1 MESSSAVIQP
11 AVPPPTTT
19 IRCTG
24 GSASV
29 RAPAAWAATVW
40 LNRVVVSDMAGS
52 TGWLSYRAA
61 LNGFEELME
70 RATVSLQLDSGLPF
84 MKGLRAMI
92 LKVALA
98 D

>member
-1 MESSSAVIQP
+1 
-11 AVPPPTTT
+11 
-19 IRCTG
+19 
-24 GSASV
+24 
-29 RAPAAWAATVW
+29 
-40 LNRVVVSDMAGS
+40 
-52 TGWLSYRAA
+52 
-61 LNGFEELME
+61 ME